1 MAFLEKELKTAVS
14 SQYKHKIIFM
24 HHPLYLNDP
33 NEGDNYLVI
42 PSERRSKIID
52 LLTTYE
58 VSIVFTGHLHK
69 NNYRRIGNT
78 ELVSTGPVGFPVGD
92 DPSGFRNVQVDNSS
106 LTHEY
111 LVLCS

>member
-1 MAFLEKELKTAVS
+1 
-14 SQYKHKIIFM
+14 M
-24 HHPLYLNDP
+24 HHRLYLNDP

-78 ELVSTGPVGFPVGD
+78 ELVSTGPGGFPVGD

-111 LVLCS
+111 LVLFS